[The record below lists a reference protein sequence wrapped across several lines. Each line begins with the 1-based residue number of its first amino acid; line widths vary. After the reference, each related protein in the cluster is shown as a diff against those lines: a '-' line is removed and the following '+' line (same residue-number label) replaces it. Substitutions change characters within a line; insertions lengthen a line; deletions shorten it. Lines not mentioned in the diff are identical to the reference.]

1 LRTPRLFVTIDA
13 TARNQQILQITGLG
27 TFSEMS
33 IGIKDVARMA
43 GVSPATVSR
52 VLSNGPVSADVK
64 KRVEAAVKAAGYRPN
79 LSARRLR
86 SQHSSTIGL
95 IVSDIRNP
103 YFTTLSRAVEDAA
116 YRAEMRVVLC
126 NTDENPAREAMYLR
140 LMQEERI
147 TGVIYAP
154 TRAMAE
160 TLGATDFGFPVVLVD
175 RAGPA
180 GLQDTVGIDNA
191 EAAAQLVD
199 HLVAQGHRRIV
210 GFFGSTSSTA
220 IERHDGH
227 AAAMARHGLATD
239 ACFLPPAP
247 EAAEAELMRRLAA
260 GERPDA
266 VMVSN
271 GLMLLG
277 LYRGLRRAGLETPRD
292 IAIAGFDN
300 ETWTELVGPGLTV
313 IEQPVADIGRTA
325 MDLLFERLRRP
336 DMATR
341 KVVLAGRLVVRG
353 SSGPRETGRGL
364 DDARPVVFA
373 EPGASLRGS
382 R

>member
-1 LRTPRLFVTIDA
+1 
-13 TARNQQILQITGLG
+13 
-27 TFSEMS
+27 MS

-43 GVSPATVSR
+43 GVSAATVSR
-52 VLSNGPVSADVK
+52 VFSNGPVSADLK
-64 KRVEAAVKAAGYRPN
+64 KKVEAAAKATGYRPN

-103 YFTTLSRAVEDAA
+103 FFTALSRAVEDAA

-140 LMQEERI
+140 LMQEERV

-154 TRAMAE
+154 TRKMAE
-160 TLGATDFGFPVVLVD
+160 TLGAMNLDFPVVLVD
-175 RAGPA
+175 RAGPPGA
-180 GLQDTVGIDNA
+180 HDAVGIDNF
-191 EAAAQLVD
+191 AAAGQLVD
-199 HLVAQGHRRIV
+199 HLVSEGHRRIV
-210 GFFGSTSSTA
+210 GLFGNTSSTA
-220 IERHDGH
+220 EERHDGY

-239 ACFLPPAP
+239 AGFLPPAA
-247 EAAEAELMRRLAA
+247 EAAETEVQRRWAA

-292 IAIAGFDN
+292 LAIAGFDN
-300 ETWTELVGPGLTV
+300 EVWTELVGPGLTV
-313 IEQPVADIGRTA
+313 IEQPVTDIGRAA
-325 MDLLFERLRRP
+325 MDLLFERLRTP
-336 DMATR
+336 EMAAR
-341 KVVLAGRLVVRG
+341 KVVLAGRLIVRG
-353 SSGPRETGRGL
+353 SSRGRG
-364 DDARPVVFA
+364 
-373 EPGASLRGS
+373 
-382 R
+382 